1 MNGEENTINDN
12 WFREDNLIIIPSGS
26 TERNNS
32 ISFNVYSDE
41 LWVHKDMIDEL
52 ARRNGKVEVLDKNLD
67 TNIIL
72 NLYDNGEVE
81 LMIIENEEWEDD
93 SFQKSRC
100 YPITISEEEKRMLV
114 GLVND
119 YFIEYKFIEKY
130 YKKYLPPNFDH
141 KKKILDTCVRK
152 YLGDRILGEIA
163 LARSNSNA
171 EYHTQEDL
179 MKKYGFTNEDIESA
193 EDLEIDYKSI
203 TDDIKIDG

>member
-72 NLYDNGEVE
+72 NLY
-81 LMIIENEEWEDD
+81 
-93 SFQKSRC
+93 
-100 YPITISEEEKRMLV
+100 Y
-114 GLVND
+114 
-119 YFIEYKFIEKY
+119 
-130 YKKYLPPNFDH
+130 
-141 KKKILDTCVRK
+141 
-152 YLGDRILGEIA
+152 
-163 LARSNSNA
+163 
-171 EYHTQEDL
+171 
-179 MKKYGFTNEDIESA
+179 
-193 EDLEIDYKSI
+193 
-203 TDDIKIDG
+203 